1 MGASGEEREL
11 VQLIQGRD
19 FQRAATDA
27 LSRYGAEVYGFLINL
42 MGSEADASEV
52 FSQAAEDLWR
62 GLPSFRA
69 QCSVRSWL
77 YLLARH
83 AAARFR
89 RTPWNRG
96 GRTGDAMLDELVVR
110 SRTTTSPWQR
120 SDVKDRWRALR
131 ESLDPDDRALLVLRV
146 DRAMSW
152 TDVAQVMIGRTEVD
166 GAELAREAARL
177 RKRFQLL
184 KEELRRRAREAGL
197 LEKEP

>member
-11 VQLIQGRD
+11 VELIRGRD
-19 FQRAATDA
+19 FQRAATDV

-52 FSQAAEDLWR
+52 FSQASEDLWR
-62 GLPSFRA
+62 GLPTFRA

-96 GRTGDAMLDELVVR
+96 GRTG
-110 SRTTTSPWQR
+110 
-120 SDVKDRWRALR
+120 
-131 ESLDPDDRALLVLRV
+131 
-146 DRAMSW
+146 
-152 TDVAQVMIGRTEVD
+152 
-166 GAELAREAARL
+166 
-177 RKRFQLL
+177 
-184 KEELRRRAREAGL
+184 
-197 LEKEP
+197 